1 MTLLVAI
8 IGILLIVLFVTLI
21 AYLWDKELKK
31 EDTKDSFVK
40 DYRKWA
46 KNEVKRIIDSDTQNK
61 PLF

>member
-8 IGILLIVLFVTLI
+8 IGVLLIVLFVTLI
-21 AYLWDKELKK
+21 VYLWDKELKK

-46 KNEVKRIIDSDTQNK
+46 QNEVKRIIDADTQNK
-61 PLF
+61 SLF